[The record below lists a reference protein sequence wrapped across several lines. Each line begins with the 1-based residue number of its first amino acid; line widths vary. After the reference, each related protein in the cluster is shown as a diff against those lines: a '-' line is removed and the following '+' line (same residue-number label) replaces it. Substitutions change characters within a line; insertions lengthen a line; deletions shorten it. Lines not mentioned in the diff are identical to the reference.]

1 MLVVLKSEHGVR
13 FKRHRLPG
21 VKIPNPSGV
30 DSAQG
35 PTTEDTWKARQVS
48 VGLGLDMEN
57 GGLLSP
63 ERTHTGPSVVFE
75 RGGLNLNSFSR
86 ISGLS
91 AKIDF

>member
-1 MLVVLKSEHGVR
+1 MLLVLKSEHGVR
-13 FKRHRLPG
+13 FKRCRLPG

-35 PTTEDTWKARQVS
+35 PTKEDKRRARQIS
-48 VGLGLDMEN
+48 VGFGLDIEN

-63 ERTHTGPSVVFE
+63 ERTHIGPSVVFE

-86 ISGLS
+86 ISGLF